1 MRYLFLIFFIGGLII
16 FSIFPSMVGIFDDV
30 LSDMDDNGP
39 AKRMIKDTKEVK
51 GTVIDSEDQSYKKE
65 KSSFILT
72 GGGEEVVEKYIIKIK
87 EKDGSIMSVKANEG
101 QFLRYNKHNDI
112 NVVVDKESNEIKYDM
127 RSDKDKEEYSEYKKL
142 AHDKKEK

>member
-39 AKRMIKDTKEVK
+39 AKRMIRDTREVK

-72 GGGEEVVEKYIIKIK
+72 GGGEEMVEKYIIKIK

-127 RSDKDKEEYSEYKKL
+127 RSDKDKEEYNEYKKL
-142 AHDKKEK
+142 AHTKKEK

>member
-1 MRYLFLIFFIGGLII
+1 M
-16 FSIFPSMVGIFDDV
+16 
-30 LSDMDDNGP
+30 
-39 AKRMIKDTKEVK
+39 
-51 GTVIDSEDQSYKKE
+51 
-65 KSSFILT
+65 
-72 GGGEEVVEKYIIKIK
+72 VEKYIIKIK

>member
-1 MRYLFLIFFIGGLII
+1 MRYLFSLFIGVLMICL
-16 FSIFPSMVGIFDDV
+16 IFPSIEGIFDDV

-39 AKRMIKDTKEVK
+39 AKRMIRDTREVK

-65 KSSFILT
+65 KSTFILT

-87 EKDGSIMSVKANEG
+87 EKGGSIMSVKANED
-101 QFLRYNKHNDI
+101 QFLRYNKHSDI